1 MGSECFISHLEILKH
16 MGMPFSIG
24 RTLFAQMPPSIVINE
39 PLPRWK
45 AMVLS
50 GFRVAGLALVCA
62 ALFYAGMFFERYR
75 QRAAG
80 STPVAV
86 SASQPGDEQKAAQ
99 PERGTQA
106 AATPDVMELRKL
118 EGLDIQALQVLRDN
132 AVPGQLRY
140 EFTISNEGRL
150 YEGTLEFLI
159 LGSLEGRPTIW
170 EYPPAGQRAGGA
182 AQMRVG
188 RYIKT
193 EGKIQLPPGLVPEAV
208 ALRLREPSGSIRA
221 SRGVK
226 VASPEQN

>member
-1 MGSECFISHLEILKH
+1 

-50 GFRVAGLALVCA
+50 GFRVASLVLVCA
-62 ALFYAGMFFERYR
+62 ALFYAGMLFERHR
-75 QRAAG
+75 QRTAA
-80 STPVAV
+80 STPVAEP
-86 SASQPGDEQKAAQ
+86 ASQTGDEQKAAQ

-118 EGLDIQALQVLRDN
+118 EGLDIQALQVVRDN
-132 AVPGQLRY
+132 TVPGQLRY

-159 LGSLEGRPTIW
+159 AGTLEGRPTVW
-170 EYPPAGQRAGGA
+170 EYPPSGQRTGGS

-226 VASPEQN
+226 VAAPEQN